1 MSMEGPVQLVLVLF
15 LFHDVYLTVALILL
29 NIRL

>member
-1 MSMEGPVQLVLVLF
+1 MSMEGPVQLVLALF
-15 LFHDVYLTVALILL
+15 LFRDGYLAVALILL